1 MSESS
6 SAQPHGVGGPIVWPA
21 STTQLRD
28 TTLSPD
34 DFTPIRDAH
43 RSPSGL
49 DLDDPRMAAVLNLSR
64 QAADLM
70 EQRSSL
76 IDQLR
81 DERYHPPVP
90 ANAWPASLEH
100 LRDTALAP
108 DTFTPITDLRR
119 TPTGL
124 DLTRPLATSI
134 HAVSTRAAD
143 ALQHRGMLLAEL
155 RAAAVAS
162 TAPVWG
168 SAPVPSA
175 PQPMAPQPM
184 AARPATIG
192 ATESATASPA
202 PATSPSVPPVGQPV
216 PAAPAAWLAPVSAPT
231 AKPAAA
237 AAPSPRSRFGL
248 QIFLLVIGIALLTAA
263 AAVFAVWAYTV
274 IGDVPRAISIAVLG
288 FVGLGAAWALA
299 RDLRITAEGIA
310 WAALLAFTTDS
321 ALIAGTH
328 LLGSDL
334 LVRGVFGGGLVI
346 ASALALGFTGL
357 RARRGDQPR
366 PRPLRA
372 ATLYPAF
379 AAPLGVALL
388 ASTLPGSGWT
398 QAWYAFAFG
407 SLALLAALV
416 EHDGALLPC
425 FERLTLTIIG
435 MGSLSLL
442 TFSSM
447 FALAAESGAWPLVRH
462 LIVGALW
469 AASWPLL
476 LRLRTTWPGAVVLP
490 LTGVVAVVASAPFAI
505 LQLHRPAVTALV
517 FALAVAVIAAAAEA
531 MRRVGFPRTPADTRT
546 IRDNSLRAFTLSALG
561 VQAALS
567 LQAVAVSVVWALS
580 GALDGEVSG
589 RLDEQALTYI
599 GILALAVAS
608 AAWSTWLLAPRLA
621 PIAAGLLT
629 LLLILVTICTGW
641 VAFVVA
647 MILLPAA
654 TIVLTR
660 WPERRSAT
668 RPEHPTQLSR
678 AAGAT
683 AAYGRIATPLLL
695 VLLLPMTWSAGRWA
709 LLVAVIAVVEYAAWR
724 ALALSRARL
733 WARAVGTGIVTVLV
747 YQLVSSSSLLT
758 RTFPA
763 LDRDGAVE
771 ISLTITVL
779 LACFS
784 LLAATLWRLGRRSIS
799 QVERGFVSA
808 AGAIAITTALP
819 AALTMGTAAGTAIA
833 LVGQLLLLVVA
844 TIGWLPDQS
853 AALRIIPLIAAAAA
867 SLVLMVTSLDSGYLT
882 PAELPAL
889 LFAAAAL
896 VVGVL
901 WMREQSQLHSWPLL
915 SPGLGALLLPTLLL
929 TWTEGSLARNVLLA
943 AVALTVLLA
952 GTALRWQAPVISG
965 GSVLLL
971 HVIVQSWPY
980 LSDFNREFW
989 WVWLAIGGVLLV
1001 LVAAFFE
1008 RSIRTMKTLGQ
1019 RVRALR

>member
-1 MSESS
+1 MSEPS
-6 SAQPHGVGGPIVWPA
+6 SAQPHGAGGPIVWPVSIA
-21 STTQLRD
+21 QLRD

-34 DFTPIRDAH
+34 DFTPIQDAH

-90 ANAWPASLEH
+90 ANAWPASLGH

-134 HAVSTRAAD
+134 HDVSTRAAD

-155 RAAAVAS
+155 QAAAAAS
-162 TAPVWG
+162 TVPAWEPAP
-168 SAPVPSA
+168 APP
-175 PQPMAPQPM
+175 APQPM

-192 ATESATASPA
+192 AAESATACPA
-202 PATSPSVPPVGQPV
+202 PATPQPVPPVGQPA
-216 PAAPAAWLAPVSAPT
+216 PAAADAAWLAPASAST
-231 AKPAAA
+231 ANPAPE

-263 AAVFAVWAYTV
+263 AVVFAIWAYTV

-288 FVGLGAAWALA
+288 FVGLGAAWFLA
-299 RDLRITAEGIA
+299 RNLRITAEGIA

-388 ASTLPGSGWT
+388 ASTFPGSGWT

-407 SLALLAALV
+407 ALALLAALA
-416 EHDGALLPC
+416 EHDSTLLPR

-442 TFSSM
+442 TFSSV
-447 FALAAESGAWPLVRH
+447 FALATESGAWPLVRH
-462 LIVGALW
+462 VVVGALW

-476 LRLRTTWPGAVVLP
+476 LRLRTTWPGVVVLP
-490 LTGVVAVVASAPFAI
+490 LAGVATVVASAPFAM
-505 LQLHRPAVTALV
+505 LQLHRPAVATLV

-531 MRRVGFPRTPADTRT
+531 MRRVEFPRTPSDART
-546 IRDNSLRAFTLSALG
+546 IRDASLRAFALSALG
-561 VQAALS
+561 IQAALS
-567 LQAVAVSVVWALS
+567 LQAVAISVVWALS
-580 GALDGEVSG
+580 GALNGDVSG
-589 RLDEQALTYI
+589 RFDEQALTYI
-599 GILALAVAS
+599 GVLMLAVAS

-621 PIAAGLLT
+621 PIAVGLLT
-629 LLLILVTICTGW
+629 LLLMVVAICTGW
-641 VAFVVA
+641 AAFVVA
-647 MILLPAA
+647 TILLPAA

-660 WPERRSAT
+660 WAERQPATEPERPA
-668 RPEHPTQLSR
+668 QLSR

-683 AAYGRIATPLLL
+683 AAYGRIAAPLLL

-709 LLVAVIAVVEYAAWR
+709 LLVAVIAVAEYAAWR
-724 ALALSRARL
+724 ALALPRARL

-747 YQLVSSSSLLT
+747 YQLVFSSSLLT
-758 RTFPA
+758 HTFPA
-763 LDRDGAVE
+763 LDRDAAVE
-771 ISLTITVL
+771 ISLTAAVL

-784 LLAATLWRLGRRSIS
+784 LLAATLWRLGRRNIS
-799 QVERGFVSA
+799 QVERGLVSA
-808 AGAIAITTALP
+808 AGAIAITTAMP
-819 AALTMGTAAGTAIA
+819 VALTLGTAAGTVIA

-844 TIGWLPDQS
+844 TICWLPDQRP
-853 AALRIIPLIAAAAA
+853 ALRIIPLIAAAAA
-867 SLVLMVTSLDSGYLT
+867 SLVLLATNLDSGYLT

-896 VVGVL
+896 AVGAL
-901 WMREQSQLHSWPLL
+901 WMRERAQLRSWPVL
-915 SPGLGALLLPTLLL
+915 SAGLGALLLPTLLL
-929 TWTEGSLARNVLLA
+929 TWTEGSLTRNVLLA
-943 AVALTVLLA
+943 AAALAVLLT
-952 GTALRWQAPVISG
+952 GTALRWQAPVING

-989 WVWLAIGGVLLV
+989 WVWLAIGGVLLI

-1008 RSIRTMKTLGQ
+1008 RSIRTVKTLGQ